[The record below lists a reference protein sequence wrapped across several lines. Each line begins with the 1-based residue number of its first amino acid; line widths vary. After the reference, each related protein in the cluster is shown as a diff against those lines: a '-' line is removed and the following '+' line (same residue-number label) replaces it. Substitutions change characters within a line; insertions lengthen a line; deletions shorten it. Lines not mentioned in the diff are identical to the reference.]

1 MKIGMILDA
10 PFPTDPRVSNEASA
24 LINAG
29 HEVFLFC
36 ISFKKDLKRNDILN
50 SIKVKRYYCSK
61 LLYKF
66 SALAYTFPFYKYLMS
81 RKISHFIKE
90 NEIEHLHIHDIQIA
104 SSVFHANK
112 TNIPTTLDLHEN
124 RPEIMLSLIHI

>member
-36 ISFKKDLKRNDILN
+36 ISFKKDFKRNDILN

-66 SALAYTFPFYKYLMS
+66 SALAYTFPFYKYFIPSCNGCICLIFI
-81 RKISHFIKE
+81 ISNIWIIKTY
-90 NEIEHLHIHDIQIA
+90 ICK
-104 SSVFHANK
+104 F
-112 TNIPTTLDLHEN
+112 
-124 RPEIMLSLIHI
+124 

>member
-36 ISFKKDLKRNDILN
+36 ISFKKDFKRNDILN
-50 SIKVKRYYCSK
+50 SIKLKRYYCSK

-66 SALAYTFPFYKYLMS
+66 SALAYTLPFYKYFMGS
-81 RKISHFIKE
+81 KKRKYFKSCLCRKFIDLWRFK
-90 NEIEHLHIHDIQIA
+90 
-104 SSVFHANK
+104 K
-112 TNIPTTLDLHEN
+112 TSKD
-124 RPEIMLSLIHI
+124 RK